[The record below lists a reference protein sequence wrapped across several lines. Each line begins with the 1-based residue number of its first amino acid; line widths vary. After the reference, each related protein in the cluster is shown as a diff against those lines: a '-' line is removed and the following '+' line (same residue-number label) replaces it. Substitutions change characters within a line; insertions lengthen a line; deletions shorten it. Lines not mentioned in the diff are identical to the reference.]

1 MAGERRNG
9 ARSAVLVV
17 DDEPRVADR
26 YGEWLARRYDVHVAY
41 EEDAAVELLRDDP
54 GAIDAVILSRRRSA
68 VADDRVLVSIRD
80 AGYDCPVALVTDDRP
95 DGDAVD
101 RGFDDY
107 LTEPVSEEALLRS
120 VDSLLEVEGRE
131 ALRRELSAKR
141 VERNVLELEHSR
153 EELATDETFAR
164 LEREIE
170 RLERRLSLH
179 QERLEARTEGERVV
193 GT

>member
-9 ARSAVLVV
+9 ARSTVLVV

-26 YGEWLARRYDVHVAY
+26 YGEWLARRYDVRTAY
-41 EEDAAVELLRDDP
+41 EDDAAVELLREDA

-95 DGDAVD
+95 DGDVVD

-141 VERNVLELEHSR
+141 VERNVLELEHSP
-153 EELATDETFAR
+153 EELATDEAFAR

-170 RLERRLSLH
+170 RLERRLSIH
-179 QERLEARTEGERVV
+179 RDRLEARTEGEQVV

>member
-9 ARSAVLVV
+9 ARSTVLVV

-26 YGEWLARRYDVHVAY
+26 YGEWLARRYDVRTAY
-41 EEDAAVELLRDDP
+41 EDDTAVELLREDP
-54 GAIDAVILSRRRSA
+54 GAIDAVILSRRRSG

-95 DGDAVD
+95 DGDVVD

-141 VERNVLELEHSR
+141 VERNVLELEHSP
-153 EELATDETFAR
+153 EELATDEAFAR

-170 RLERRLSLH
+170 RLERRLSIH
-179 QERLEARTEGERVV
+179 RDRLEARTEGEQVV

>member
-1 MAGERRNG
+1 MAGERHNG
-9 ARSAVLVV
+9 ARSTVLVV

-26 YGEWLARRYDVHVAY
+26 YGEWLARRYDVRTAY
-41 EEDAAVELLRDDP
+41 EDDAAVELLREDP

-95 DGDAVD
+95 DGDVVD

-141 VERNVLELEHSR
+141 VERNVLELEHSP
-153 EELATDETFAR
+153 EELATDEAFAQ

-170 RLERRLSLH
+170 RLERRLSIH
-179 QERLEARTEGERVV
+179 RDRLEARTEGEQVV

>member
-9 ARSAVLVV
+9 ARSTVLVV

-26 YGEWLARRYDVHVAY
+26 YGEWLARRYDVRTAY
-41 EEDAAVELLRDDP
+41 EDDAAVELLREDP

-95 DGDAVD
+95 DGDVVD

-141 VERNVLELEHSR
+141 VERNVLELEHSP
-153 EELATDETFAR
+153 EELATDEAFAR

-170 RLERRLSLH
+170 RLERRLSIH
-179 QERLEARTEGERVV
+179 RDRLEARTEGEQVV

>member
-9 ARSAVLVV
+9 ARSTVLVV

-26 YGEWLARRYDVHVAY
+26 YGEWLARRYDVRTAY
-41 EEDAAVELLRDDP
+41 EDDAAVELLREDP

-95 DGDAVD
+95 DGDVVD
-101 RGFDDY
+101 MGFDDY

-141 VERNVLELEHSR
+141 VERNVLELEHSP
-153 EELATDETFAR
+153 EELATDEAFAR

-170 RLERRLSLH
+170 RLERRLSMH
-179 QERLEARTEGERVV
+179 RDRLEARTEGEQVV